1 MSSKNRKPNL
11 LSNVI
16 DMYVQNLELYLL
28 ANREKR
34 FVDGNKYITKAY
46 KAAAE
51 LRHEFGQ
58 EGRNALLAL
67 LTHTDSGIR
76 LSVANDIID
85 YAEDEATKVLE
96 EIEQA
101 KLPFESMTAHY
112 CLKNWRE
119 GSKKFPGGPITSR
132 PEA

>member
-1 MSSKNRKPNL
+1 MSIKNQNPKL
-11 LSNVI
+11 LSDVI
-16 DMYVQNLELYLL
+16 DIYVQNLELYLL

-67 LTHTDSGIR
+67 LTHPDSGIR
-76 LSVANDIID
+76 LSVANDVLD
-85 YAEDEATKVLE
+85 YAEVEATKVLE
-96 EIEQA
+96 EIENA
-101 KLPFESMTAHY
+101 KHPFESTGAYY

-119 GSKKFPGGPITSR
+119 GSKKFPGGPV
-132 PEA
+132 ALDLGK